1 MQEDAYCSPKNL
13 IRMVQEGSP
22 DALDRLTRCYGAR
35 LLSAGVRHCRTKEE
49 AEDAVQDALLIAHE
63 KGSTF
68 RGEGSLEGWLIRIV
82 ARACRRMSRGQKNDV
97 TAHDTEVEL
106 ATREPSPV
114 DLSCRG
120 ETGRA
125 LQAALLELS
134 PEDRMILLLSG
145 VEEWTAPE
153 IAGEVGLTPG
163 AVRTR
168 LSRLRDKVAAAL
180 SVTLEENDPAP

>member
-22 DALDRLTRCYGAR
+22 EALDRLTRCYGAR
-35 LLSAGVRHCRTKEE
+35 LLSAGVHHCRTKEE
-49 AEDAVQDALLIAHE
+49 AEDAVQDALLIAHQ

-125 LQAALLELS
+125 LQAALLDLS
-134 PEDRMILLLSG
+134 PDDRMILLLSG

-153 IAGEVGLTPG
+153 IAAEVGLTPG

-168 LSRLRDKVAAAL
+168 LSRLRDKVAGAL
-180 SVTLEENDPAP
+180 SVALEENDPAP

>member
-1 MQEDAYCSPKNL
+1 MQTDPYCSAKNL

-35 LLSAGVRHCRTKEE
+35 LLSAGVHHCRTMEE

-97 TAHDTEVEL
+97 TVHDAVVEL
-106 ATREPSPV
+106 STREPSPV

-120 ETGRA
+120 ETGRV
-125 LQAALLELS
+125 LQEELLQLN
-134 PEDRMILLLSG
+134 PTDRMILLLSG

-153 IAGEVGLTPG
+153 IAGELGLTPG

-168 LSRLRDKVAAAL
+168 LSRLREKLAASL
-180 SVTLEENDPAP
+180 SVTWEENDLVP